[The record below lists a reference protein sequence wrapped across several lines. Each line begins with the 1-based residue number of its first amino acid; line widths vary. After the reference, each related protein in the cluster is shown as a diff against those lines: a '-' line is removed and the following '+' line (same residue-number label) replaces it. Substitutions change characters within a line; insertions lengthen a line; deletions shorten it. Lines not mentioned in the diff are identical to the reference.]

1 MAVFTVVSAEALQ
14 AFLDGYDCGT
24 PVSFKGIAEGVQ
36 NSNYLLDTT
45 DGRFILTLYEARV
58 ETAYLPYFLDLLTY
72 LADRGQPVPR
82 PIRDRHGI
90 ALQTLCGRPACLI
103 EFLPGVSITEPSAAD
118 SFASG
123 TALGAMHRAVADFAG
138 SRPNALGSAHW
149 RALADAC
156 SGQLDRID
164 PLLAPLVASELAA
177 IDSGWP
183 QGLERST
190 VHADLFPD
198 NVLTLDGCVTGLID
212 FYFACTDIRA
222 YDLAVMHT
230 AWCFA
235 ADGSGFHP
243 ERAAALLAGYRSAHA
258 LGDAEAA
265 ALPMLCRGATLRF
278 ILTRA
283 FDWINTPPG
292 ALVTRKDPMAFAR
305 RLDWYRNATPAQ
317 VLGA

>member
-14 AFLDGYDCGT
+14 AFLRGYDCGT

-45 DGRFILTLYEARV
+45 AGRFILTLYEERV
-58 ETAYLPYFLDLLTY
+58 ETAYLPYFLDLLTH
-72 LADRGQPVPR
+72 LADRGQPVPL
-82 PIRDRHGI
+82 PIRDRHGV
-90 ALQTLCGRPACLI
+90 ALQRLCGRPACLI
-103 EFLPGVSITEPSAAD
+103 EFLPGVSIAEPTASDA
-118 SFASG
+118 FAG
-123 TALGAMHRAVADFAG
+123 GAALGATHRAVADFNG
-138 SRPNALGSAHW
+138 LRPNALGSAHW
-149 RALADAC
+149 RALSDKC
-156 SGQLDRID
+156 SGQLGSID
-164 PLLAPLVASELAA
+164 PALAPLLASALAA
-177 IDSGWP
+177 VEGGWP
-183 QGLERST
+183 QHLDHST

-198 NVLTLDGCVTGLID
+198 NVLTLDGRVTGLID

-230 AWCFA
+230 AWCFT

-258 LGDAEAA
+258 LSDAEAA
-265 ALPMLCRGATLRF
+265 ALPMLCRGAALRF

-292 ALVTRKDPMAFAR
+292 ALVTRKDPLAFAR
-305 RLDWYRNATPAQ
+305 RLEWYRGASPAQ
-317 VLGA
+317 VMGG